1 MSLLSETNRIS
12 CPLDEIIN
20 LISKKWT
27 LLIIS
32 VLGNNQKVRYSDIL
46 RQLKGINSKTL
57 SDRLKELEIH
67 GLIKRKAY
75 AEIPPRVEYSLTK
88 KGTTLR
94 KAVLP
99 LMKWAYTYNKTR
111 KGKTPCDAA
120 FAEEIGK
127 I

>member
-1 MSLLSETNRIS
+1 
-12 CPLDEIIN
+12 
-20 LISKKWT
+20 
-27 LLIIS
+27 
-32 VLGNNQKVRYSDIL
+32 
-46 RQLKGINSKTL
+46 LKGINSKTL

-88 KGTTLR
+88 KGTALR

-111 KGKTPCDAA
+111 EGKTPCDAA
-120 FAEEIGK
+120 FAEVIGK
-127 I
+127 N